1 MIGTAILVLF
11 NHKWALHF
19 VLLATIGA
27 TLGIARD
34 FWIQNLGFSTRTI
47 WLVLRLLFLIGR
59 YWYAYL
65 WYRNWRSTLSA
76 HYYNCTKA
84 VEGVLL

>member
-47 WLVLRLLFLIGR
+47 WLVLRLLFFD
-59 YWYAYL
+59 
-65 WYRNWRSTLSA
+65 RS
-76 HYYNCTKA
+76 
-84 VEGVLL
+84 LLVCVSVVQKLAKHP